1 VAASIDVV
9 VPVHNHYALTSDCL
23 AHLARQTVPH
33 RVIVVDDGSSD
44 GTPERVRHDWPQ
56 ATVVELAAN
65 HGYTRAVNRGV
76 HAGEGEHM
84 VLLNND
90 VQLRP
95 DCLERLVAP
104 LREDPRVGSV
114 AALML
119 EPGER
124 TIDSFG
130 VTADVTLAGFARLQ
144 GHPAADAQADDRAL
158 AAVAPRN
165 ATAAS
170 TGGSSPA
177 APAVRQRM
185 PVLAGPEGTAGAYRR
200 AAWEQVGGLDETIVA
215 YMEILDLALRLRT
228 AGWSAASAPDACGVH
243 LGSSTYGRRS
253 ARQRRLAGFSRGY
266 LLRRYRVLGS
276 RYAARAVLTEAIVV
290 AGDLAICHDAQAL
303 RGRVEGWH
311 AAHGRTPHARPPGEA
326 IDGFIS
332 VRESLALRRRAV
344 RRPPI
349 DA

>member
-1 VAASIDVV
+1 MAASIDVV

-119 EPGER
+119 APGER

-158 AAVAPRN
+158 ADVAPRN

-170 TGGSSPA
+170 TEDR
-177 APAVRQRM
+177 VQR
-185 PVLAGPEGTAGAYRR
+185 PQLSDSGCRCWRPEGTAGAYRR

-243 LGSSTYGRRS
+243 LGLAHLRQALGQTAPPGRVQPGLPV
-253 ARQRRLAGFSRGY
+253 APLSRPGQP
-266 LLRRYRVLGS
+266 V
-276 RYAARAVLTEAIVV
+276 AARAY
-290 AGDLAICHDAQAL
+290 
-303 RGRVEGWH
+303 
-311 AAHGRTPHARPPGEA
+311 
-326 IDGFIS
+326 
-332 VRESLALRRRAV
+332 
-344 RRPPI
+344 
-349 DA
+349 